1 MNTLSYLVGID
12 GGGTGTRA
20 RLTAADGHLLGVGGA
35 GPSALGQGVAQ
46 AWRHIVDAAADAF
59 RAAGR
64 VHEALAMTSDPAWRA
79 RCGLGL
85 GLSGAENPAWVR
97 DFRAAAP
104 ARGWGHLALDTDGY
118 AAVLGAHAGR
128 PGALVAIGTGSVGEA
143 LHADGRRLTVGGWG
157 WLLGDE
163 AGGAWFGQH
172 AMRIAQQAIDARAPA
187 GALAH
192 AIWADCG
199 ADRPTLLDWCASADQ
214 RRYAELAPRVFELE
228 ARDPAAAAL
237 IAAALDAVRA
247 IADALDPRAELPLA
261 ITGGIGRQLL
271 PRLAHVMSHSIVD
284 PAGDATEG
292 ALRLLQHALQAGHGA
307 PARTIHR
314 EPT

>member
-1 MNTLSYLVGID
+1 MTRLSYLIGID

-20 RLTAADGHLLGVGGA
+20 RLTAPDGQLLGLGSA

-46 AWRHIVDAAADAF
+46 AWRHITDAVAEAF
-59 RAAGR
+59 RTAG
-64 VHEALAMTSDPAWRA
+64 LAHDAQQARNSDPALTA

-85 GLSGAENPAWVR
+85 GLSGAENPGWVR
-97 DFRAAAP
+97 DFRAAEA
-104 ARGWGHLALDTDGY
+104 AGAWGHLALDTDGY

-128 PGALVAIGTGSVGEA
+128 PGAQVAIGTGSVGEA

-187 GALAH
+187 GALAR

-199 ADRPTLLDWCASADQ
+199 ADRPTLLDWCAGADQ
-214 RRYAELAPRVFELE
+214 RRYAELAPRVFEHE
-228 ARDPAAAAL
+228 AHDPAAAAL
-237 IAAALDAVRA
+237 IAVALDAVRS
-247 IADALDPRAELPLA
+247 IADALDPRGELPLA
-261 ITGGIGRQLL
+261 LSGGIGRQLR
-271 PRLAHVMSHSIVD
+271 PRLAHVMSQRIID
-284 PAGDATEG
+284 PAGDATDG
-292 ALRLLQHALQAGHGA
+292 ALRLLQRSLQSC
-307 PARTIHR
+307 R
-314 EPT
+314 